1 MAQGPLRDAW
11 RQGMIMKRPNGFG
24 LALLIVFLFAAATLR
39 QLSVSPPDIQT
50 DHAFDTA
57 EAFTRLERILGDETP
72 HPVDSNANDTVRQR
86 LVTEISDLGFEP
98 IVRDDF
104 ICKPY
109 PNSASCSRVQNV
121 MFWLNEPGPE
131 AVMIASHYDSVPAGP
146 GASDDGIGVAA
157 SLEIAS
163 VLKGRDLAKPVLV
176 LITDGEETGLIGAHS
191 FVKKDPFAALI
202 GSVVSMEAR
211 GVRGPVAMFQTGTP
225 NQRDIQALKTDI
237 RKPLTSSL
245 AAAVYDVM
253 PNDTDVTEFLP
264 LNPDVANYAIGE
276 GVAFYHTPGDNLA
289 NLDKRS
295 LFHMGANGLSAVEAY
310 LETPMD
316 DSEGQWL
323 YTDIF
328 GFFILSMPLFVG
340 MGLVAFGLL
349 GAILMFVKSNRD
361 GGVRA
366 FFFPPAA
373 LLLGAG
379 LAIALTFV
387 VAVIRPEASFA
398 FAQPWALRAAQS
410 AAGLLGAF
418 LALKFMARNVSGLRL
433 ASAGWIWFAVFGGL
447 MGFYLPG
454 GLILFAPPL
463 AFIALAGLLSFLGA
477 RALVSLLSVVA
488 AIVFLIVILPA
499 SAFAEIMLFLEQSAP
514 LTILY
519 IFCFIFLAPLCLSE
533 RLKRQPLGWA
543 PAVGLTVVSLGSLI
557 CAIFVPA
564 YSPQAPQP
572 ISIMHIA
579 HEGDRSSQWVFSK
592 RNPLPKSMREV
603 GKFETSSENPFEIFA
618 QAPDMSSE
626 RMRLNVVRDSVKSDG
641 RVVTIKLDAPESD
654 RVYLGLEGSAD
665 TKFVSLNGL
674 EIEGQKQNIVCS
686 GRSCRNLKF
695 NVQLPI
701 GTKLVTL
708 SVSTSYF
715 GLGPESRAIQDARP
729 DWAMPIQLGD
739 RRVRIQTVELGS

>member
-1 MAQGPLRDAW
+1 
-11 RQGMIMKRPNGFG
+11 MKRPNGFG

-39 QLSVSPPDIQT
+39 QLSVSPPDIQS
-50 DHAFDTA
+50 DHVFDTA
-57 EAFTRLERILGDETP
+57 EAFTRLERLLDDETP
-72 HPVDSNANDTVRQR
+72 HPVDSDANDEVRER
-86 LVTEISDLGFEP
+86 LVAEITDLGFEP
-98 IVRDDF
+98 IIRDDF

-109 PNSASCSRVQNV
+109 PNSASCARVQNV

-176 LITDGEETGLIGAHS
+176 LMTDGEETGLIGAHS
-191 FVKKDPFAALI
+191 FVKKDPFASLI

-245 AAAVYDVM
+245 AAAVYDIM
-253 PNDTDVTEFLP
+253 PSDTDVTEFLP
-264 LNPDVANYAIGE
+264 LEPDVANYAVGE

-328 GFFILSMPLFVG
+328 GFFILSMPLIVG

-349 GAILMFVKSNRD
+349 GAIVMFVKSDRD

-387 VAVIRPEASFA
+387 VASIRPEASFA
-398 FAQPWALRAAQS
+398 FAQPWVLRAAQS

-433 ASAGWIWFAVFGGL
+433 ASAGWVWFALFGGL
-447 MGFYLPG
+447 MSVYLPG

-463 AFIALAGLLSFLGA
+463 ALIALAGLLSFLGA
-477 RALVSLLSVVA
+477 RLVATLLSVLA
-488 AIVFLIVILPA
+488 AITFLVIILPA
-499 SAFAEIMLFLEQSAP
+499 SAFAEIMLFLEYSAP

-543 PAVGLTVVSLGSLI
+543 PAVGLAVVSLGFLI

-564 YSPQAPQP
+564 YSPESPQP
-572 ISIMHIA
+572 LSIA
-579 HEGDRSSQWVFSK
+579 HVESEDDGTSQWVFGK
-592 RNPLPKSMREV
+592 RDPLPKTMREV
-603 GKFETSSENPFEIFA
+603 TQFNTSPDDPDELSA
-618 QAPDMSSE
+618 QAPEISTE
-626 RMRLNVVRDSVKSDG
+626 GMRLNVIRDSVRAD
-641 RVVTIKLDAPESD
+641 RRTVTLRIDAPESD
-654 RVYLGLEGSAD
+654 RIYLGLQGSAE

-686 GRSCRNLKF
+686 GRSCRNLEL
-695 NVQLPI
+695 NVQLPL
-701 GTKLVTL
+701 GAKLTTL
-708 SVSTSYF
+708 GVSTSYF
-715 GLGPESRAIQDARP
+715 GLGPESRDLLEARP

-739 RRVRIQTVELGS
+739 RRIRSKTIELVAQP